1 MIHIV
6 KPEDCCGCSACKSI
20 CPKQVISMKPDSL
33 GFLYP
38 VVDVDKCVNCGL
50 CDKVCAFNDHY
61 DTSLNFPEPLSYGV
75 RHKDIKEVETSRS
88 GAAFIALSDLI
99 LDKGGVVYGAGYKEH
114 FRVAHKRATTK
125 LERDEFKGSKY
136 VQSDMGDVFSQVKKD
151 LESGLLV
158 LFSGTGCQ
166 VAGLSSFIGKRNRD
180 RLFLVDIVCHGV
192 PSPYIWRDY
201 LNYLERQQKKKVT
214 AVNFRDKKRFG
225 WTAHQESFEFEDSFV
240 SSSVYTKLFYQ
251 HIMFRHSCG
260 NCHFTNLKRPGDITI
275 ADFWGWEKDNP
286 DFNSDDKGANLV
298 LVNTEK
304 GKKLFEDAQSEL
316 DIIGA
321 SREAYLQP
329 NLQHPSVIHKKR
341 ELFEKDYI
349 EKGFD
354 YIYHHNYDK
363 VPFVI
368 RCLRKIKRTV
378 KGLACKK

>member
-99 LDKGGVVYGAGYKEH
+99 LDKGGVVYGVGYKEH
-114 FRVAHKRATTK
+114 FRVSHKRATTK

-180 RLFLVDIVCHGV
+180 SLFLVDIVCHGV

-225 WTAHQESFEFEDSFV
+225 WTAHQESFELGDSFV
-240 SSSVYTKLFYQ
+240 SSCVYSKLFCQ
-251 HIMFRHSCG
+251 CIMFRHSCG

-304 GKKLFEDAQSEL
+304 GKKLFEEAQREL
-316 DIIGA
+316 DIIEA

-378 KGLACKK
+378 KGLTCKK